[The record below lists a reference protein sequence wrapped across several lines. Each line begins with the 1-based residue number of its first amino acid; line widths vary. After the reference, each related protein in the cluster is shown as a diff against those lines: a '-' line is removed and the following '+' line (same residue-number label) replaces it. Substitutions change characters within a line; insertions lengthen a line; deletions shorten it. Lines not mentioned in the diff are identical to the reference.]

1 MRLVLDTNIWLDF
14 LVFNDPAAAPIKT
27 AIASGHAQVF
37 TSTACET
44 ELARVLGYTL
54 SGRSLSVDEQA
65 AALAHCRALAKPVD
79 GGTPAHVI
87 EALPRCAD
95 PDDQMFLELAR
106 DCAAD
111 WLVTK
116 DKDLLALAARKL
128 RPLPFRIV
136 TPREFEREVQA
147 AR

>member
-1 MRLVLDTNIWLDF
+1 MRLVLDTNIWLDL
-14 LVFNDPAAAPIKT
+14 LVFNDPTASPIKT
-27 AIASGHAQVF
+27 AIASGDVQVF
-37 TSTACET
+37 ISAACEA

-54 SGRSLSVDEQA
+54 SGRTLTGDEQA
-65 AALAHCRALAKPVD
+65 AALQRCRALTLPVD
-79 GGTPAHVI
+79 GCTTAHAI
-87 EALPRCAD
+87 ESLPRCAD

-111 WLVTK
+111 LLITK
-116 DKDLLALAARKL
+116 DKDLLGLAARKL

-136 TPREFEREVQA
+136 TPREFEREVQT

>member
-1 MRLVLDTNIWLDF
+1 MRLVLDTNIWLDL

-37 TSTACET
+37 ICAACEA
-44 ELARVLGYTL
+44 ELVRVLGYTL
-54 SGRSLSVDEQA
+54 SGRSLTRNEQV
-65 AALAHCRALAKPVD
+65 AALERCRALALPVD
-79 GGTPAHVI
+79 GDSTAHAM

-106 DCAAD
+106 DCAAS
-111 WLVTK
+111 LLITK
-116 DKDLLALAARKL
+116 DKDLLALAARQL

-136 TPREFEREVQA
+136 TPLEFEREVQT